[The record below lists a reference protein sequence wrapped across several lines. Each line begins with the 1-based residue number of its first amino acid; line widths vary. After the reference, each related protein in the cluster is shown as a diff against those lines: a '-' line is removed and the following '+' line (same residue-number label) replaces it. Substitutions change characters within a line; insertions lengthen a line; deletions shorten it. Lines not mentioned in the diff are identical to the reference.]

1 MTTVTGA
8 GAAQQ
13 TAAAAAQ
20 RNTVDYQSFLKLL
33 VAQAQNQDPTNPT
46 DSTQYLSQ
54 LASFSSVEQGVQM
67 NQKLETLLA
76 SSRLAEANGLIGR
89 QVISGDGAT
98 SGVVAFVTLSGAD
111 VVATLESG
119 ESLVVGDG
127 VSIAL
132 ALMLLTPSIFCNR
145 GSG

>member
-119 ESLVVGDG
+119 ERLVVGDG
-127 VSIAL
+127 VSIGPA
-132 ALMLLTPSIFCNR
+132 
-145 GSG
+145 

>member
-127 VSIAL
+127 VSIGPA
-132 ALMLLTPSIFCNR
+132 
-145 GSG
+145 